1 MARKLQNRA
10 KRGVKKAFSRLH
22 VATKLLMVVALLAG
36 LAAGGFVCWRAS
48 ANDRFILK
56 GQTSF
61 SIDLVEGS
69 TTPYFYAEEG
79 VEAVCFGKDVTDKL
93 FVETTLEKDAEGRYM
108 IPTDKE
114 GIYTITYTVDAPK
127 FGEKAPNGQIKRVRV
142 FAVTAG
148 EEDGCNG

>member
-1 MARKLQNRA
+1 MAKKLQNRA
-10 KRGVKKAFSRLH
+10 KRGVKNALKRLH

-36 LAAGGFVCWRAS
+36 LATGVFVCRRAS
-48 ANDRFILK
+48 ENDRFVLK

-69 TTPYFYAEEG
+69 TAPYLYTEEG
-79 VEAVCFGKDVTDKL
+79 IEAVCFGRDVSDKL
-93 FVETTLEKDAEGRYM
+93 SVETTLQKDAEGRYV

-127 FGEKAPNGQIKRVRV
+127 FGENAPNGQIKRVRV

-148 EEDGCNG
+148 EEDGRNG